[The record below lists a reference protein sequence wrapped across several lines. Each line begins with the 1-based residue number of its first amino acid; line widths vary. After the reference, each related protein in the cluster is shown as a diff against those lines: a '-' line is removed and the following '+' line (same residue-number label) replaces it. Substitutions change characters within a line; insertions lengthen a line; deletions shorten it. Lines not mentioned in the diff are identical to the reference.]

1 MSEQAGRTA
10 ADIPRSGSIDAR
22 SNFGKWGWSIVI
34 LEGFMFWL
42 ASGATTHA
50 LNVVVPV
57 LSGYFHMEPTTLLFW
72 ASPASWGSVIASYVL
87 AWTCKKYSA
96 KITTIVSLVACAVAF
111 GLLGTWGGVLPFVI
125 LFFGVSFFGTG
136 TAYVGGAT
144 MIANWFPRKKA
155 LAFGWATMGQAFS
168 SAAFVP
174 FLAWLF
180 AMFGPQYGFWGIS
193 ACMVVLAVAV
203 FFLSTD
209 TPEERGCTPD
219 NLPRSVV
226 DADPEEALGKSAGS
240 TWQLLWTRDVWLIGV
255 GSGGIYIVLI
265 GVLSQLVP
273 RLMALGMSLDIA
285 ILHLAVAA
293 ILGIPGAYV
302 WGWLGT
308 KLGTRRALIA
318 YAGWWGLAVI
328 LNMLGLEG
336 VYLYTSLFMIGTS
349 FGGAT
354 NLTTSIIAEKYPR
367 ATFVDAFGAISPI
380 QGIVRCCS
388 FAILAFG
395 LTYLGGFTGAYALL
409 VGIAVVNMI
418 LFWVTDTTPLLA
430 KA

>member
-1 MSEQAGRTA
+1 MSGKIGC
-10 ADIPRSGSIDAR
+10 ADGEIPRGGGGPIDTR
-22 SNFGKWGWSIVI
+22 SNFGPWGWSIVI

-42 ASGATTHA
+42 ASGATTHC
-50 LNVVVPV
+50 LNVVIPV
-57 LSGYFHMEPTTLLFW
+57 LSGYFHIDSKILLFW
-72 ASPASWGSVIASYVL
+72 ATPASWGSVVASYVC
-87 AWTCKKYSA
+87 AWMCKKWTA
-96 KITTIVSLVACAVAF
+96 RVTTIISLVACALCF
-111 GLLGTWGGVLPFVI
+111 GLLGTWAGVIPFVI
-125 LFFGVSFFGTG
+125 LFFGVAFFGTG

-144 MIANWFPRKKA
+144 MIANWFPQKKA

-174 FLAWLF
+174 VLAFLF
-180 AMFGPQYGFWGIS
+180 AVFGPQYGFWGIS
-193 ACMVVLAVAV
+193 ACMIALAVAV
-203 FFLSTD
+203 FFLATD

-219 NLPRSVV
+219 NLPKGSAEAMR
-226 DADPEEALGKSAGS
+226 EEAIVESAGS
-240 TWQLLWTRDVWLIGV
+240 TWKLLWTRDVWLIGV

-265 GVLSQLVP
+265 GVLSQMVP
-273 RLMALGMSLDIA
+273 RLMALGMSLDLA

-293 ILGIPGAYV
+293 LLGIPGAYF
-302 WGWLGT
+302 WGWIGT
-308 KLGTRRALIA
+308 KLGTRPALIF
-318 YAGWWGLAVI
+318 YAGWWGLAVV

-409 VGIAVVNMI
+409 VGIAVVNMA
-418 LFWVTDTTPLLA
+418 LFWWTDTTPIA
-430 KA
+430 